1 MTITQSTPDTMHK
14 LHGMLMSPF
23 SMKLRAYLRYR
34 RIPFQWCNNARAH
47 EIAMTK
53 VSTYMVP
60 VIEYPDGTFEN
71 DSTPI
76 IDKFEAKIAERRT
89 EPENEADAFLAYL
102 IEDFA
107 DEWLLWPFFMHR
119 WRLQADREHNSQWI
133 LYEALQGNTLDDDF
147 VAQSEFWASR
157 QMKGLKLLC
166 GSPDYDAL
174 LDDSLQRFLGIM
186 EKAVSSRLFFFGSRP
201 SRAEIAIYGILSQEI
216 QDLSASSFM
225 YEKYRFTTRWVSMID
240 DLSGVEGEWEPLSTD
255 REKLLASP
263 VAEILELSGK
273 YHLPLLLAN
282 ETALANGEDV
292 FSFDIDGTEFTRK
305 SHDRHAICLPALR
318 KRYAQ
323 LSDESKEALKPVLEK
338 SNCLTYL
345 TDNAAD

>member
-1 MTITQSTPDTMHK
+1 M
-14 LHGMLMSPF
+14 
-23 SMKLRAYLRYR
+23 LRA
-34 RIPFQWCNNARAH
+34 A
-47 EIAMTK
+47 
-53 VSTYMVP
+53 
-60 VIEYPDGTFEN
+60 
-71 DSTPI
+71 
-76 IDKFEAKIAERRT
+76 

-119 WRLQADREHNSQWI
+119 WRLEADQKHNSQWI
-133 LYEALQGNTLDDDF
+133 LYEALQGNVLDDDF
-147 VAQSEFWASR
+147 AAQSEFWASR
-157 QMKGLKLLC
+157 QLKGLKLLC

-174 LDDSLQRFLGIM
+174 LDDSLQTFLGIM

-255 REKLLASP
+255 TEKLLASP

-282 ETALANGEDV
+282 ETALANGEGV
-292 FSFDIDGTEFTRK
+292 FSFDIDGVKFTRN
-305 SHDRHAICLPALR
+305 SHLRHATCLPALR
-318 KRYAQ
+318 NRYAQ
-323 LSDESKEALKPVLEK
+323 LSGESKDALKTVLEK
-338 SNCLTYL
+338 SNCLMYL
-345 TDNAAD
+345 ADHAA

>member
-1 MTITQSTPDTMHK
+1 MTMTESSPDTMHK

-119 WRLQADREHNSQWI
+119 WRLEADQKHNGQWI
-133 LYEALQGNTLDDDF
+133 LYEALQGNVLDDDF
-147 VAQSEFWASR
+147 AAQSEFWASR

-174 LDDSLQRFLGIM
+174 LDDSLQAFLGIM
-186 EKAVSSRLFFFGSRP
+186 EKAVSNRLFFFGSRP

-225 YEKYRFTTRWVSMID
+225 YERYRFTTRWVSMID

-255 REKLLASP
+255 TEKLLASP
-263 VAEILELSGK
+263 IAEILKLSGK

-282 ETALANGEDV
+282 EKALANGEDV
-292 FSFDIDGTEFTRK
+292 FSFDIDGTEFTRN
-305 SHDRHAICLPALR
+305 SHDRHATCLPALR

-323 LSDESKEALKPVLEK
+323 LSEESKDALKTVLEK
-338 SNCLTYL
+338 SNCLMYL
-345 TDNAAD
+345 ADNAAY